1 MTEIKL
7 KIYNDKPE
15 LSKIGY
21 VSLEDFEGE
30 PHLVVVDE
38 DGEVIVYLAKI
49 SPDGL
54 HLCSYAKNEFIA
66 TTIGD
71 EYAVIKRDD

>member
-7 KIYNDKPE
+7 KIFNDKPE
-15 LSKIGY
+15 HSKIGY
-21 VSLEDFEGE
+21 VSLVDFDDE

-38 DGEVIVYLAKI
+38 NGEVIVYLAKV

-66 TTIGD
+66 TTRGE
-71 EYAVIKRDD
+71 EYVVIKRDD